1 MQQFEEKLVLK
12 DYLFHGLSYEVLDE
26 STIKISLHK
35 LVNIIRAGGIL
46 SRQKIKECY
55 GDKYFD
61 KLSKNLLELNWNG
74 EDYISICKF
83 LTDDKDATYV
93 SEAYRLF
100 CRDGITLIIDKS
112 ILNSA
117 EIDKY
122 GNFQDGEIRVKD
134 KIDLTYVKG
143 ILIHI
148 LSPSTIIKHQKNKNV
163 PPQEIQKHI
172 EEVYNSGLNQ
182 VFQILSH
189 YNLNLPLYS
198 SHNARLIKPY
208 QQTLNEITSEG
219 ITLTELTNEDT
230 LSK

>member
-1 MQQFEEKLVLK
+1 MHQFEEKLVLK
-12 DYLFHGLSYEVLDE
+12 DFLYHGLSYEILDN

-46 SRQKIKECY
+46 SRQKIKEQY

-74 EDYISICKF
+74 EAYVSICKF

-122 GNFQDGEIRVKD
+122 GSFQDGEIRVKD
-134 KIDLTYVKG
+134 EIPLTYVKG
-143 ILIHI
+143 ILINI
-148 LSPSTIIKHQKNKNV
+148 LSPSTTIKHQKNKGV
-163 PPQEIQKHI
+163 PTPEIQKHI
-172 EEVYNSGLNQ
+172 EEVYNNGLNQ

-189 YNLNLPLYS
+189 YNLDLPLYS
-198 SHNARLIKPY
+198 SHNGRLIKTY
-208 QQTLNEITSEG
+208 DETLQELNNVG
-219 ITLTELTNEDT
+219 ITPTDLTNEEV